1 MKTVELAPGVVCV
14 ELSGELDYARAYA
27 FDREMQAVEEVAAV
41 AVAIDLR
48 SVSFIDS
55 AGVARIIAARR
66 RADRAGRRFAVVRG
80 SKAVDRVLALTALD
94 QQFEI
99 VSDPRALV
107 GDA

>member
-1 MKTVELAPGVVCV
+1 MKTVQLAPGVVCV
-14 ELSGELDYARAYA
+14 ELSGELDYAHAYA

-94 QQFEI
+94 QQFEL

-107 GDA
+107 PDA